1 MQQLLDYPRGTS
13 AGLRRPPPQ
22 LQYVNPRIDRR
33 AAKRGGHS
41 LFTYRLQREEPTM
54 RALAGAILCT
64 GAMIGLGLTAIGF
77 GTRYSSL
84 MLKDSRGE
92 FVKLPWRDM
101 DPALVLIMAALMMM
115 MLVGLG
121 LTFLGLAYHHERRHR
136 ERLHLQTTHSLASGH
151 NH

>member
-1 MQQLLDYPRGTS
+1 
-13 AGLRRPPPQ
+13 
-22 LQYVNPRIDRR
+22 
-33 AAKRGGHS
+33 
-41 LFTYRLQREEPTM
+41 M

-84 MLKDSRGE
+84 LLKDASGA
-92 FVKLPWRDM
+92 FTKLRWGDM
-101 DPALVLIMAALMMM
+101 DPALMTIMVALILM

-136 ERLHLQTTHSLASGH
+136 EWQHLQKTHSLSASH